1 METSKE
7 EILAE
12 IARLNLENAELKREN
27 ADLEMML
34 DMHSEHSDHVEDD
47 LLNKIEST
55 LRESEKRFRVIT
67 ETIPVPIIIS
77 QIPGSLIVYANNPA
91 GSLLGLSVEKLMECR
106 ATDFYNA
113 NDRDALAEAISAK
126 GYVRNYELQGIRADG
141 KRFWV
146 ALFIQAL
153 SFNDAPCLLTV
164 LYDITDRKIAEEEI
178 RDLKERL
185 EQRVK
190 EREGKYLTFSL
201 ADESYGISLLK
212 VKEIIGMM
220 PITHVPGMAN
230 FIKGVINLRGRV
242 IPVIN
247 LRLRFGLPE
256 IENSGRTCII
266 VLDITGEKN
275 TLTAGIIVDT
285 VSEVL
290 HIRGEHVDD
299 SPDFGIR
306 LETDY
311 ILGMAKTDNS
321 VKILIDADKIL
332 NIDEHL
338 NFFQKT

>member
-1 METSKE
+1 M
-7 EILAE
+7 
-12 IARLNLENAELKREN
+12 
-27 ADLEMML
+27 
-34 DMHSEHSDHVEDD
+34 
-47 LLNKIEST
+47 
-55 LRESEKRFRVIT
+55 
-67 ETIPVPIIIS
+67 
-77 QIPGSLIVYANNPA
+77 G
-91 GSLLGLSVEKLMECR
+91 CR
-106 ATDFYNA
+106 ATDFYDV

-126 GYVRNYELQGIRADG
+126 GYVKNYELQGRRADG

-201 ADESYGISLLK
+201 ADEKYGISLLK

-220 PITHVPGMAN
+220 PITHVPGIAD

-256 IENSGRTCII
+256 IENSERTCII

-290 HIRGEHVDD
+290 HIRGDQIDD

-332 NIDEHL
+332 NIDEHP
-338 NFFQKT
+338 NFF